1 MASSPPRATRVFT
14 RAWDLNPWRTTPP
27 LNSKDNRTE
36 LTMAQNLYQEQ
47 PLPSFKSVELQDRN
61 TITSYTHAFGPMS
74 CEYSFANL
82 FAWRNIY
89 DISWTLV
96 HERLVIHDGVEG
108 YTLMPI
114 GPSMAPTEL
123 VELSLS
129 LVAAGMPGDISLVPA
144 EYVMAHPELN
154 RDYTLVEDRD
164 FDDYLYTTMALAE
177 LKGRK
182 LHKKRNLVSQ
192 FNRQYPDARI
202 KTLTPPVRALCLDLA
217 EHLYQANATI
227 TRTVSEEHRAMNEA
241 FNYFDA
247 LGLGGIAILVQGA
260 VRAFAVFSP
269 LNDTTYD
276 IHFEKSDHEFKG
288 VSQAINH
295 ATAVHLKEKC
305 RLINRE
311 QDMGIPGLR
320 RAKLS
325 YGPQRLVTTLTLKLK
340 QTGEAQQPT
349 PDPR

>member
-1 MASSPPRATRVFT
+1 MA
-14 RAWDLNPWRTTPP
+14 
-27 LNSKDNRTE
+27 E
-36 LTMAQNLYQEQ
+36 NLYQKQ
-47 PLPSFKSVELQDRN
+47 PLPPFKPVELQDRA
-61 TITSYTHAFGPMS
+61 TITGYTHAFGPMS

-96 HERLVIHDGVEG
+96 GERLVVHDGVEG

-114 GPSMAPTEL
+114 GPSMAPIEL

-129 LVAAGMPGDISLVPA
+129 LVAAGKSGDIALVPA

-154 RDYTLVEDRD
+154 RDYSLVEDRD
-164 FDDYLYTTMALAE
+164 FDDYIYTTTALAE

-202 KTLTPPVRALCLDLA
+202 KALTPPVRALCLDLA
-217 EHLYQANATI
+217 EQLYRETPTI
-227 TRTVSEEHRAMNEA
+227 TRTVAEEHQAMNEA
-241 FNYFDA
+241 FNYFDP
-247 LGLGGIAILVQGA
+247 LGLEGIAILVQGA

-269 LNDTTYD
+269 LNDATYD
-276 IHFEKSDHEFKG
+276 IHFEKSDHGFKG
-288 VSQAINH
+288 VSQTINH

-325 YGPQRLVTTLTLKLK
+325 YGPHRLVTTFALKLK
-340 QTGEAQQPT
+340 QNGDNPATHA
-349 PDPR
+349 